1 MSVPPGLKRR
11 KNSAKGIENVS
22 AATSNPETAW
32 GRTPAGQIFRIP
44 TTQDVLTSLFH
55 PLHPKSH
62 LDLVNLALLGGQIL
76 LFALL
81 PRAFSRAL
89 FLVYFAFWRLAY
101 DVGLGWVLTKQSK
114 RRWIV
119 KQVQLRGWLDHERRP
134 RVYEWI
140 RNELR
145 NKMGNDY
152 SFDEL
157 PVEYNTW
164 LLFRQVVDIILIN
177 DFLSYCMF
185 AFTVF
190 RIPDDIGLSTHALR
204 WLVGLALI
212 LFNLWVKTEAHHIV
226 KDYGWYWGDVFFER
240 GRLVPSSSSDSN
252 GTVFDTSLVF
262 DGVFEMAPHPMY
274 SVGYAGYYGLS
285 LIAGNYALFFVSLWA
300 HAMQFGFLVW
310 FENPHIERAYGQ
322 KQLIGART
330 PIVPSTPLVDTLEL
344 PNSVNAGIDPADLST
359 PAHTDAETDLE
370 TETEAETD
378 NLSPSI
384 SPTRPV
390 PVQPLHVRIDS
401 DGLVRLDSDS
411 EAKPLKSHR
420 PRHSRNKST
429 SKHDLLSRYFRKDVV
444 GLKNIDLLRASDLK
458 LVLLT
463 LYVVL
468 PSILPNTTVTYFVH
482 ALAWR
487 IFHSFVLGG
496 ILKAQ
501 SRSKWLVRHF
511 IERYHYEHGREDGAL
526 EEAFTSWKQIYTMS
540 LYGTYTSFAL
550 LAWKTYTTPIE
561 WTAGDQLLRH
571 TLGVLLLALHL
582 WAALQTF
589 EILGVFGWFF
599 GDFFISDY
607 PIQLSYTGI
616 YRFLNNPERTMS
628 GAALFGLALISG
640 SHAVLWLAV
649 ASVGAH
655 WWFLSFVERP
665 HMKKLYGDS
674 IRKEAGLTKTLK
686 SVASR
691 NANVARVAHEVS
703 GTFEKVY
710 GDAAVAVEEFLSRS
724 TPIISEVVQDTRVLL
739 QQSKEKLVITR
750 VANDLSSFDVS
761 KYHMSVV
768 PVNSNGDLRFHIGE
782 PIKVTWHAPTE
793 HSKRD
798 WIGIY
803 RVGANSSNLVTK
815 VNSQGMWVP
824 VHDDQWDGVVPVLQ
838 KKVSLPDSGEVVFQK
853 DQLPW
858 QVGKYE
864 LRYHHDGKYNVMS
877 IAGPVEVYVSKPE
890 TVDFDSVRQT
900 LLRIVTLCL
909 DSDPSLVPLSA
920 GINYAPSD
928 HDSAPRNTASSALR
942 SDPDDFRFWS
952 ERQAKRITAAVRAAF
967 GVEYSPEVIVADA
980 NVTALSNRVVNS
992 LKLLGQ
998 DA

>member
-1 MSVPPGLKRR
+1 MSTPSGLKRR
-11 KNSAKGIENVS
+11 KPSPKGAENSSKVA
-22 AATSNPETAW
+22 SNPDTAW

-76 LFALL
+76 LFVVL
-81 PRAFSRAL
+81 PRAFSQAL
-89 FLVYFAFWRLAY
+89 FLIYFAFWRLAY

-119 KQVQLRGWLDHERRP
+119 KQVQARGWLDQDRRP
-134 RVYEWI
+134 KVYEWI

-145 NKMGNDY
+145 NKMGDDY

-190 RIPDDIGLSTHALR
+190 RVPDSLGISAHILR
-204 WLVGLALI
+204 WLGGFALI

-240 GRLVPSSSSDSN
+240 GRLVPSMAPDSD
-252 GTVFDTSLVF
+252 GAVFDTSLVF

-285 LIAGNYALFFVSLWA
+285 LIVGSYALFFVSLWA

-330 PIVPSTPLVDTLEL
+330 PLIPSTPLASAMEL
-344 PNSVNAGIDPADLST
+344 PKLAHVGIDPADLST
-359 PAHTDAETDLE
+359 PAHTDAETE
-370 TETEAETD
+370 TEGETD
-378 NLSPSI
+378 TLSPSM
-384 SPTRPV
+384 SPIHTSPA
-390 PVQPLHVRIDS
+390 QSLHFRTNSDSIVRID
-401 DGLVRLDSDS
+401 DNLETKL
-411 EAKPLKSHR
+411 AKPWR
-420 PRHSRNKST
+420 PGHSRQKSI
-429 SKHDLLSRYFRKDVV
+429 SKHDLLARFFRKDVV
-444 GLKNIDLLRASDLK
+444 GFKNIDLLRASDLK

-463 LYVVL
+463 LYIIL
-468 PSILPNTTVTYFVH
+468 PSILPNTTATYFVH
-482 ALAWR
+482 AFAWR

-501 SRSKWLVRHF
+501 SGNKWLVRHF
-511 IERYHYEHGREDGAL
+511 VERYHYEHGREDGAL

-550 LAWKTYTTPIE
+550 LAWKTYSPPVE

-571 TLGVLLLALHL
+571 TVGVILLGLHL

-607 PIQLSYTGI
+607 PAQLSYTGI

-640 SHAVLWLAV
+640 SRAVFALAV
-649 ASVGAH
+649 ISVGAH

-686 SVASR
+686 NVAKK
-691 NANVARVAHEVS
+691 NANVARVAQEVS

-710 GDAAVAVEEFLSRS
+710 DEAAVAVEDFLSRS
-724 TPIISEVVQDTRVLL
+724 APIISEVVQDTRVLL
-739 QQSKEKLVITR
+739 QQSKEKLVIT
-750 VANDLSSFDVS
+750 
-761 KYHMSVV
+761 
-768 PVNSNGDLRFHIGE
+768 
-782 PIKVTWHAPTE
+782 
-793 HSKRD
+793 
-798 WIGIY
+798 
-803 RVGANSSNLVTK
+803 
-815 VNSQGMWVP
+815 
-824 VHDDQWDGVVPVLQ
+824 
-838 KKVSLPDSGEVVFQK
+838 
-853 DQLPW
+853 
-858 QVGKYE
+858 
-864 LRYHHDGKYNVMS
+864 
-877 IAGPVEVYVSKPE
+877 
-890 TVDFDSVRQT
+890 
-900 LLRIVTLCL
+900 
-909 DSDPSLVPLSA
+909 
-920 GINYAPSD
+920 
-928 HDSAPRNTASSALR
+928 
-942 SDPDDFRFWS
+942 
-952 ERQAKRITAAVRAAF
+952 
-967 GVEYSPEVIVADA
+967 
-980 NVTALSNRVVNS
+980 
-992 LKLLGQ
+992 
-998 DA
+998 